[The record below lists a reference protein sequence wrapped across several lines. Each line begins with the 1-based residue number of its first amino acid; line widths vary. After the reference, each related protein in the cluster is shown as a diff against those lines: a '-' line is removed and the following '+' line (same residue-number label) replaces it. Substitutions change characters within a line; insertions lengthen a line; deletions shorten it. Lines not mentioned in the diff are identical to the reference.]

1 VARLITLL
9 ILGSGFYWLYRQLT
23 EKLKNKTKPAE
34 ISQKK
39 MVQCSFC
46 GVHFPQD
53 QSHAHNQKTFCS
65 PEHLTLFSEE
75 KGLNTDSKTGT
86 DKTDSNS
93 HE

>member
-9 ILGSGFYWLYRQLT
+9 ILGSGAYWLYRQLS
-23 EKLKNKTKPAE
+23 EKLKIKTKPAE

-46 GVHFPQD
+46 GVHFPQE
-53 QSHAHNQKTFCS
+53 QNHIHNQKTFCS
-65 PEHLTLFSEE
+65 QEHLALFSEE
-75 KGLNTDSKTGT
+75 NGLDTDRRKDT
-86 DKTDSNS
+86 DKTDSKP

>member
-1 VARLITLL
+1 MARLITLL
-9 ILGSGFYWLYRQLT
+9 ILGSGAYWLFRQLT
-23 EKLKNKTKPAE
+23 EKLKNKTKSAE
-34 ISQKK
+34 ISQQK

-53 QSHAHNQKTFCS
+53 QSHVHNQRTFCS
-65 PEHLTLFSEE
+65 QEHLALFSEE
-75 KGLNTDSKTGT
+75 KALDTENKTDT

>member
-1 VARLITLL
+1 MARLITLL
-9 ILGSGFYWLYRQLT
+9 ILGSGAYWLFRQLT

-53 QSHAHNQKTFCS
+53 QSHVHNQKTFCS
-65 PEHLTLFSEE
+65 QEHLALFSEE
-75 KGLNTDSKTGT
+75 KGLDTDNKADT